1 MAERMHAF
9 QGRDEIREKETKKQK
24 QKQRAAGKKL
34 GYGKTEVRE
43 SDVEK
48 WDMVSFFALHVD
60 VRHKLLDSA
69 ERSFKELRIEAR
81 GQKAAAQVGKL
92 DRRIATKEA
101 EGKTQMTA
109 AANFAKYLKVTRAT
123 SIAQLTR
130 MLKGEKG
137 KDLSNT
143 AKVSVLRGQIQ
154 IRKYVNR
161 VSQPC
166 GPGSWLSGKCV
177 DGDLDKLEE
186 MVRDMVKRERYK
198 PLPVIKV
205 PAAMPRVTPH
215 HADPVRR
222 DLDQQENERVA
233 RVQSDFD
240 AMVKNGTFLAL
251 LARKPRSSKE
261 KPARTANQPRQ
272 SKGKERREPS
282 APEAAMVGSQ
292 FEDDAIE
299 WVVLKVQWDDNVAEM
314 AVFYYDK
321 VAVESSEVDVD
332 DLDDESESN

>member
-1 MAERMHAF
+1 VAF
-9 QGRDEIREKETKKQK
+9 L
-24 QKQRAAGKKL
+24 AASHI
-34 GYGKTEVRE
+34 Y
-43 SDVEK
+43 SC
-48 WDMVSFFALHVD
+48 
-60 VRHKLLDSA
+60 
-69 ERSFKELRIEAR
+69 SFKEFRIEAR

-109 AANFAKYLKVTRAT
+109 PANFAKYLKVTRAT

-233 RVQSDFD
+233 RVQSDFN

-251 LARKPRSSKE
+251 LARKQRSSKE

-272 SKGKERREPS
+272 SKGKERRESS

-332 DLDDESESN
+332 DLDDESDEVERSSVNEVKSWIKNSAK

>member
-1 MAERMHAF
+1 
-9 QGRDEIREKETKKQK
+9 
-24 QKQRAAGKKL
+24 
-34 GYGKTEVRE
+34 
-43 SDVEK
+43 
-48 WDMVSFFALHVD
+48 
-60 VRHKLLDSA
+60 
-69 ERSFKELRIEAR
+69 
-81 GQKAAAQVGKL
+81 
-92 DRRIATKEA
+92 
-101 EGKTQMTA
+101 
-109 AANFAKYLKVTRAT
+109 
-123 SIAQLTR
+123 
-130 MLKGEKG
+130 
-137 KDLSNT
+137 
-143 AKVSVLRGQIQ
+143 
-154 IRKYVNR
+154 
-161 VSQPC
+161 
-166 GPGSWLSGKCV
+166 
-177 DGDLDKLEE
+177 
-186 MVRDMVKRERYK
+186 MVKRERYK

-332 DLDDESESN
+332 DLDDESDEVERSSVNEVKSWIKNSAK